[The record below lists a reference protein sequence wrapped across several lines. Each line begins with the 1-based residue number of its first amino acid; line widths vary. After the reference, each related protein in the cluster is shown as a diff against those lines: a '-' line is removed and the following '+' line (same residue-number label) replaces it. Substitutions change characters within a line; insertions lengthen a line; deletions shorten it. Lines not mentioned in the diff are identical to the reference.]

1 MDFIIEKMLGF
12 ALVLTRLSAFVIML
26 PVFNW
31 KIIPVR
37 IKIAMTILLSI
48 FFSMIFPFNID
59 TKSIPP
65 LEAMLMMINEAI
77 YGLALGLVI
86 NIVFSTVRFAGNI
99 VERQMGLGI
108 IQAINPMT
116 GKRARALATLWEVI
130 FIMLFLAANGHHLFL
145 LVISRSYDT
154 FPAGTIPTIPALLEG
169 VTKSGSIMFIAGLR
183 IAAPILAAFILM
195 TIVLA
200 ILARIVPE
208 MNILFISLTIRT
220 GLGLLMAVIFL
231 PFINTFVGEFADW
244 MGKILPL

>member
-1 MDFIIEKMLGF
+1 
-12 ALVLTRLSAFVIML
+12 
-26 PVFNW
+26 
-31 KIIPVR
+31 
-37 IKIAMTILLSI
+37 
-48 FFSMIFPFNID
+48 
-59 TKSIPP
+59 
-65 LEAMLMMINEAI
+65 
-77 YGLALGLVI
+77 
-86 NIVFSTVRFAGNI
+86 
-99 VERQMGLGI
+99 
-108 IQAINPMT
+108 MT

-183 IAAPILAAFILM
+183 IAAPILAVFILM